1 MHRALRLIVFCCFLT
16 PLTAFGQPDTV
27 KLGYVDLDRAL
38 QQLPQAQRAAE
49 ALNRELELKQKD
61 LDARREKVQQFQA
74 QLEKQSPGLNE
85 AQRREKSRQLQAMI
99 MALQRSQREAQD
111 ELNYKRNQ
119 ILKDFQDRILRAVAI
134 IGQRGAY
141 TLIVHDKAV
150 LYANKAIDL
159 TDQVVAELRSAK
171 K

>member
-1 MHRALRLIVFCCFLT
+1 MHRFLRLLGFCCLLA

-27 KLGYVDLDRAL
+27 KLGYVDLNRAL
-38 QQLPQAQRAAE
+38 QQLPQARQAAE
-49 ALNRELELKQKD
+49 ALNRELESKQKN
-61 LDARREKVQQFQA
+61 LDVQREKVRQFQA
-74 QLEKQSPGLNE
+74 QLEKQTPDLS
-85 AQRREKSRQLQAMI
+85 AIQRREKVRQLQGMI

-119 ILKDFQDRILRAVAI
+119 LLKDFQDRILRAVAI